1 MPVNLLDKTYAK
13 LPDPVA
19 QLYRRLGAAGL
30 QDFELDLAS
39 KLFGE
44 PAKAALSVLV
54 GAHLL
59 TEQGARYRFGRLIAE
74 HARNAAT
81 AGDANA
87 PDVALQWF
95 LERMAFADLAI
106 TGGTRL
112 LLGGQPATGSNPFTS
127 SADAME
133 WVEAERQNLLPLL
146 RGSSYHEVVW
156 KVAELMTSFYY
167 NRRYVLE
174 WATVTQLGLHAAR
187 RCGHVDATARLM
199 TTFSR
204 PLLELGEL
212 SLAKAAL
219 DEAVLL
225 ANGDEVKASAH
236 EFRGR
241 YFDKIGQYSDAIAEY
256 QLAQRLNG
264 PNSRGYAVATLFLGT
279 SLAAA
284 GEPGAAETLRK
295 ALALLQDEPRLHARA
310 LATLGTVLRAKAV
323 AALKEAIAAF
333 EEGGWQSLE
342 AGARVDLAKML
353 DGRESAAQLRLAQ
366 SLYAQFGSPKA
377 AELEALLAE
386 MGGVNG

>member
-1 MPVNLLDKTYAK
+1 MNLLDKTYAK
-13 LPDPVA
+13 LPEPVA
-19 QLYRRLGAAGL
+19 RLYRRLGAAGL

-39 KLFGE
+39 KLSGK

-59 TEQGARYRFGRLIAE
+59 TEQDERYRFGRLIAE
-74 HARNAAT
+74 HAGDVAT
-81 AGDANA
+81 ADDQDAA
-87 PDVALQWF
+87 DIALRWF
-95 LERMAFADLAI
+95 LDKMVFADLAI

-112 LLGGQPATGSNPFTS
+112 LLGGRPATGNSPFTS
-127 SADAME
+127 SADAIE

-146 RGSSYHEVVW
+146 RGASDDEVVW
-156 KVAELMTSFYY
+156 RVSELMTSFYY

-219 DEAVLL
+219 DEAVVL

-241 YFDKIGQYSDAIAEY
+241 YFDKIGHYTEAVAEY
-256 QLAQRLNG
+256 RLSQRLNG
-264 PNSRGYAVATLFLGT
+264 PNSRGYAVATLFLGG

-284 GEPGAAETLRK
+284 GEPGAVETLRK
-295 ALALLQDEPRLHARA
+295 ALALLQDDPRLHARA
-310 LATLGTVLRAKAV
+310 LAMLGTVLRAKAV

-342 AGARVDLAKML
+342 AAARVDLAKML
-353 DGRESAAQLRLAQ
+353 DGRESTEQLKLAQ

-377 AELEALLAE
+377 AELAALLAE
-386 MGGVNG
+386 TGVDG